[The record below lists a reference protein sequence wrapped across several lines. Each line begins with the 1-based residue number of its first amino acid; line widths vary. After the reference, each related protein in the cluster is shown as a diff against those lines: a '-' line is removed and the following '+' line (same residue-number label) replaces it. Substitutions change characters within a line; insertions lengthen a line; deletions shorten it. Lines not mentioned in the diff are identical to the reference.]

1 MTKVRKS
8 HKAHQEARMKIKQ
21 LFQEHHKMEEM
32 TRAMEAMEVNTRTKE
47 KRQETAAEGLVMTAD
62 KWEEWVEQ
70 WEQAWEQNNKEI

>member
-1 MTKVRKS
+1 
-8 HKAHQEARMKIKQ
+8 
-21 LFQEHHKMEEM
+21 MEEM